1 MMNPK
6 KQKLYSAI
14 ALVLAVLM
22 VAGGITGVLY
32 AILA

>member
-1 MMNPK
+1 MMRSK

-14 ALVLAVLM
+14 ALVLAGLM
-22 VAGGITGVLY
+22 VAGALTTILY